1 MGIFV
6 RRPRRKLALLLVIL
20 LLVLLVTGGTVWFLT
35 GIRSDIGYG
44 IWDQWFAPRS
54 PVVMTAT
61 SPDTADLREY
71 SLEDIQA
78 DKVEGISYT
87 HSLWLI
93 NADYPLDTE
102 VPLDLAKIADEELL
116 FYAEGR
122 QKLLEMLSDAGAAT
136 GDKVYIM
143 STYRTQ
149 AEQEQLY
156 KDDPATAGK
165 PGCSEHQAGL
175 AADLYTYQHAGRR
188 FIDSAGGK
196 WIQEN
201 AWRYGFI
208 IRYPYGKSDITGCI
222 YEPWHVRYVGQP
234 HAQILYSNRW
244 TLEEY
249 LQNLKPG
256 KSYTVDTWQILYQ
269 IPTDGTLSIPAGL
282 TQVTVSP
289 NNMGGYIITGSTA
302 E

>member
-1 MGIFV
+1 MEIFT
-6 RRPRRKLALLLVIL
+6 RRPRRKWAVIVVIIL
-20 LLVLLVTGGTVWFLT
+20 IVLLISGGIWFLT

-44 IWDQWFAPRS
+44 IWDRWFAPRS
-54 PVVMTAT
+54 PIVMTAA
-61 SPDTADLREY
+61 SPSEDRRVY

-78 DKVEGISYT
+78 GKISEVSYN
-87 HSLWLI
+87 HALWLI
-93 NADYPLDTE
+93 NQEYPLDSE
-102 VPLDLAKIADEELL
+102 APLELEAVGDEELR
-116 FYAEGR
+116 FYKEGR
-122 QKLLEMLSDAGAAT
+122 QKLLELLSAAGAAT

-156 KDDPATAGK
+156 KDDPVTAGK
-165 PGCSEHQAGL
+165 PGASEHQAGL

-188 FIDSAGGK
+188 FVDSAGGK

-201 AWRYGFI
+201 AWQYGFI

-222 YEPWHVRYVGQP
+222 YEPWHVRYVGEP
-234 HAQILYSNRW
+234 HAKILYSNRW

-256 KSYTVDTWQILYQ
+256 KSYAVEGYEILYQ
-269 IPTDGTLSIPAGL
+269 IPVDGTLSVPAGL
-282 TQVTVSP
+282 SEVTVSP
-289 NNMGGYIITGSTA
+289 NNMGGYIITGRA
-302 E
+302 AD